1 MAKEKIMIIGAG
13 RYQVPIIEKAKEM
26 GYETI
31 AVSPQGAY
39 PGLDIADKVYYLDVR
54 DEKGILNVA
63 RGEKVSGVT
72 TDQTDIAV
80 RTVAYVC
87 THTGLSGIDYDTAT
101 LFTNK
106 LMMRE
111 RSRQLGLP
119 TIRYKL
125 CRSLDDAK
133 TFFASLGRSAILK
146 PVDNQGSRGVYMIE
160 SMKELEKRFYDTLT
174 FSPTGQAIIEEYIHG
189 REFEVDSIVVNYEEK
204 TLMYAD
210 TDLYSI
216 PNVFA
221 SKTRLYPSVADSE
234 SIEKLLDLNHKTI
247 TGFGLKQG
255 LTHSEYIQDEET
267 GEIYLIEAAA
277 RGGGSYISAH
287 IAELQTG
294 VNTSEFLINLAL
306 GKVKEMPEF
315 ETGRCHCGYVTFYL
329 PEGEVIDVGEIDK
342 VRSFSFVKKDTLDDI
357 YPGLKTLSFNDKTAR
372 NVVIVDAGS
381 REELLAN
388 IETIRK
394 TLNTKVMTRNGIE
407 GPIWR

>member
-63 RGEKVSGVT
+63 RGEKISGVT

-80 RTVAYVC
+80 RTVAYISSQM
-87 THTGLSGIDYDTAT
+87 GLSGIDYDTAT

-111 RSRQLGLP
+111 RSRELGLP
-119 TIRYKL
+119 TINYKL

-133 TFFASLGRSAILK
+133 DFFASLRKSAILK
-146 PVDNQGSRGVYMIE
+146 PVDNQGSRGVYMID
-160 SMKELEKRFYDTLT
+160 SMKELERRFYDTLT

-210 TDLYSI
+210 TDLYGI

-221 SKTRLYPSVADSE
+221 SKTRLYPSVADQE
-234 SIEKLLDLNHKTI
+234 SINKLLDLNHRTI

-277 RGGGSYISAH
+277 RGGGSYISSH

-294 VNTSEFLINLAL
+294 VNTSEFLIDLAL
-306 GKVKEMPEF
+306 GKINKMPGF
-315 ETGRCHCGYVTFYL
+315 ETCRCHCGYVTFYL
-329 PEGEVIDVGEIDK
+329 PEGEVVDVGDIDK

-372 NVVIVDAGS
+372 NVVIVDADS

-388 IETIRK
+388 IEMIRN

>member
-277 RGGGSYISAH
+277 RGGGSYISSH